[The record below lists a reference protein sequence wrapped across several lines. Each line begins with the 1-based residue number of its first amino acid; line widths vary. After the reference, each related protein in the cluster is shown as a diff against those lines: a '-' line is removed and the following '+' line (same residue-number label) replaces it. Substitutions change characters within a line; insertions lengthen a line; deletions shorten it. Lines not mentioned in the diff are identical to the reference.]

1 MKNQRSLNI
10 EMKDHFLI
18 RASAALEKL
27 KLLCGEEQECSNPSN
42 LLELYTQAI
51 LDMTYFEENKLVDE
65 DFPEDSSPQK
75 VKELLSFLSEPEILV
90 KENNMHPKLCDLLGD
105 ELLECLSWRRG
116 ALLYMYCHSLTKRRE
131 WLLRKS
137 NLLQKYLVD
146 GINYLLQMLNY
157 RCPIQ
162 LNEGVSFQDLD
173 TAKLLSTGIFSDI
186 HVLAMMYSGE
196 MCYWGLKHCTD
207 LQSENNEVDTDVF
220 GASCT
225 THKEPLDFR
234 EVGEKILKKYVSI
247 DVQLYILSFLSP
259 HDLCQ
264 LGSTDR
270 YWNETVRDPIL
281 WRYFLLRDLPS
292 WSSVDWKSLPDL
304 EILKKPISEV
314 TNSTCFDYMKV
325 YKMCC
330 PYTRRASKAS
340 RPVYGAVTSFLHSL
354 IIQNEP
360 RFAMFGPGLEELN
373 TSLVLSLMSSEELC
387 PTAGLPHRQIDGIGS
402 GVNFQLS
409 NQHKF
414 NILILYSTTRKER
427 DRAREEH
434 TSTVNKMF
442 SLQSEGNEQGSRYS
456 VIPQIQKVCE
466 VVDGFIYVANG
477 EAHKT
482 HELRL
487 SLLNHP
493 WMVQDMEAET
503 LTGFLNGIEWILEE
517 VVSKRTK

>member
-1 MKNQRSLNI
+1 MAGSEPR
-10 EMKDHFLI
+10 
-18 RASAALEKL
+18 RAGSPPPASDWGRLEA
-27 KLLCGEEQECSNPSN
+27 
-42 LLELYTQAI
+42 AI
-51 LDMTYFEENKLVDE
+51 LSGWRTFWYSVAKERATPTASRKEAAEET
-65 DFPEDSSPQK
+65 S
-75 VKELLSFLSEPEILV
+75 
-90 KENNMHPKLCDLLGD
+90 
-105 ELLECLSWRRG
+105 
-116 ALLYMYCHSLTKRRE
+116 ALTRLP
-131 WLLRKS
+131 
-137 NLLQKYLVD
+137 V
-146 GINYLLQMLNY
+146 
-157 RCPIQ
+157 
-162 LNEGVSFQDLD
+162 
-173 TAKLLSTGIFSDI
+173 
-186 HVLAMMYSGE
+186 
-196 MCYWGLKHCTD
+196 
-207 LQSENNEVDTDVF
+207 
-220 GASCT
+220 
-225 THKEPLDFR
+225 
-234 EVGEKILKKYVSI
+234 

-264 LGSTDR
+264 LGSTDH
-270 YWNETVRDPIL
+270 YWNKTVRDPIL

-314 TNSTCFDYMKV
+314 TDSTCLDYMEV

-330 PYTRRASKAS
+330 PYTRRALKAS
-340 RPVYGAVTSFLHSL
+340 RPMYGVVTSFLHSL

-373 TSLVLSLMSSEELC
+373 TSLVLSLMSSEDLC

-402 GVNFQLS
+402 GVNFQLN
-409 NQHKF
+409 NQQKF

-442 SLQSEGNEQGSRYS
+442 SLQSEGDEQQGSRYS

-466 VVDGFIYVANG
+466 VVDGFIYVANA
-477 EAHKT
+477 EAHRRHEWQDEFSRIMAMTDPAFGSSGRPMLVLSCISQADVKRMPCFYLA

-493 WMVQDMEAET
+493 WMVQDTEAET

-517 VVSKRTK
+517 VESKRAK